1 MKNINLSRRRLL
13 TGLGAMGLATAFYE
27 IPGVFAEALVTTPE
41 QTEGPYYPP
50 NLPLDTDNDLLVV
63 NNNITPAVGTIL
75 YLSGTV
81 FDSSGNPVRDAHLEI
96 WHADNTGAYI
106 HPASMGYSTRDQNF
120 QGFGRFL
127 TGSAGQYLF
136 RTIKPGLYTGRTRH
150 IHMKVK
156 LPGRADLTTQV
167 YFEEEPQNA
176 TDMVLR
182 GIQDAQQ
189 RASVIIQ
196 LSSITG
202 SSAGALGG
210 TFDVVLGSTVNS
222 APSLSVLNMSSAASN
237 STFKAGDSWQLNLS
251 GAPAGSRVYLHLW
264 RNGQDVG
271 VSGPY
276 GSSTDNAGGWSVSG
290 SFGSQDV
297 GSWQV
302 QAVIGTATSQLTSS
316 RLFLTVS

>member
-1 MKNINLSRRRLL
+1 MKNTNTTRRRFL
-13 TGLGAMGLATAFYE
+13 TGLGAAGLATAFYE

-50 NLPLDTDNDLLVV
+50 NLPLDTDNDLLVI

-96 WHADNTGAYI
+96 WHADDTGSYI
-106 HPASMGYSTRDQNF
+106 HPASMGYSNRDQNF

-127 TGSAGQYLF
+127 TGSSGQYAF

-156 LPGRADLTTQV
+156 VPGRADLTTQV
-167 YFEEEPQNA
+167 YFEGEAQNA
-176 TDMVLR
+176 GDMVLQ
-182 GIQDAQQ
+182 GIQDRQQ
-189 RASVIIQ
+189 RASVIIP
-196 LSSITG
+196 LSSMTG
-202 SSAGALGG
+202 SSVGALGG

-222 APSLSVLNMSSAASN
+222 APSLSVLNMSSTANN
-237 STFKAGDSWQLNLS
+237 SEFKAGDSWQLNLS
-251 GAPAGSRVYLHLW
+251 GAPGGSRVYLHLW
-264 RNGQDVG
+264 RDGQDAG

-276 GSSTDNAGGWSVSG
+276 GTSTDNGGGWSLSG

-302 QAVIGTATSQLTSS
+302 QAVIGTSTSQLTSS
-316 RLFLTVS
+316 RLLFTVS

>member
-156 LPGRADLTTQV
+156 VPDQTDVTTQV
-167 YFEEEPQNA
+167 YFDGEPQNA
-176 TDMVLR
+176 SDMVLQ
-182 GIQDAQQ
+182 GISNAQQ
-189 RASVIIQ
+189 RASVIVP
-196 LSSITG
+196 LSGVAG
-202 SSAGALGG
+202 SSVSALAG
-210 TFDVVLGSTVNS
+210 TFDVVLGSTV
-222 APSLSVLNMSSAASN
+222 SSA
-237 STFKAGDSWQLNLS
+237 T
-251 GAPAGSRVYLHLW
+251 
-264 RNGQDVG
+264 
-271 VSGPY
+271 
-276 GSSTDNAGGWSVSG
+276 
-290 SFGSQDV
+290 SF
-297 GSWQV
+297 
-302 QAVIGTATSQLTSS
+302 AITN
-316 RLFLTVS
+316 